1 MSRSTIHPLQLA
13 GRFAWAVVLT
23 CALFVFAF
31 AALPAHAKDAEVMTL
46 ATTSA
51 QKSVDGN
58 DYGWL
63 WLASDDCFYPID
75 KPASRLYLVCGY
87 AQDSQ
92 GVTRVYNS
100 PDLGNMRWKPQDY
113 CPYIY
118 ETIYRC
124 GVLTYSFD
132 SHIRLDLAV
141 LNEESHETWHKRIG
155 IFSTGPKVFSSE
167 NAYES
172 LRSIRFDP
180 AMVKHVVFEDNV
192 APYWRD
198 HKPLTNSDGHGFLYL
213 NNWFRGCYNL
223 TSIEGFEYISTDDA
237 KSMAYMFANC
247 ESLIDLDLSM
257 FDTSACEDFS
267 GMFEGCSMLDS
278 LALGDGWTQ
287 AGAVESKRATF
298 PQPMKCE
305 ETGEAYSV
313 GDIIPDGAGTYTF
326 FAGFDRVNVSQAT
339 VLFGNPGQIADT
351 EPGSFCCEYTG
362 KPLKPS
368 ISLEYQGALL
378 QEGVDYRVRYTDNTK
393 EGVGTVS
400 VYGLGAYTGTRDISF
415 TIADTSA
422 HAFLFSDGT
431 LIIKANHAHPNTSQ
445 IAPDIS
451 LRQSYRWFD
460 SQTEDPGAE
469 VPWSGQASH
478 VKRVVIDGSFASFQ
492 PVTAERWFAGCS
504 NLTSVQGLG
513 NIDLSAACSVAG
525 MFECCTSLVEL
536 DVSGLQTSSI
546 EDFNGFVSGCSQ
558 MEGLYLGNLD
568 MSNATTAAGF
578 YSGCDNLKNL
588 HADEGWRNCDTGLA
602 FADAAHRVAPSYAR
616 YKAGDAVPSGAGE
629 YLLSD
634 VPMQSVKI
642 VMPALTYNCTGKP
655 ITPKPKVYLAGE
667 KLTEGADYTLK
678 YANNV
683 YPGTA
688 KLTVQGAGA
697 FSGSMVVNYK
707 IKSVISAA
715 GDRVTFKNKDVV
727 YALSITKVK
736 KKGGH
741 VAAANATITKVTVNN
756 KSMAKLSLPSTCTI
770 GGVKV
775 SITAV
780 GNKLQGKFRNVK
792 TVVIGST
799 VTRIGSRAFANAP
812 KVKTLQ
818 IKSKRLTSVTGCLKG
833 SKVTKVQVKVSLSS
847 AKKKSYKKMFTEKA
861 GKSITYR
868 YG

>member
-1 MSRSTIHPLQLA
+1 MAHGTISEQ
-13 GRFAWAVVLT
+13 
-23 CALFVFAF
+23 
-31 AALPAHAKDAEVMTL
+31 E
-46 ATTSA
+46 
-51 QKSVDGN
+51 SVDGN

-63 WLASDDCFYPID
+63 WLASDDCFYPIGD
-75 KPASRLYLVCGY
+75 PPSRLHLVCGY
-87 AQDSQ
+87 AQDAQ
-92 GVTRVYNS
+92 GVTRVYCS
-100 PDLGNMRWKPQDY
+100 PDVGNMRWNPQNY
-113 CPYIY
+113 CRYIY

-124 GVLTYSFD
+124 GTLTYSFD
-132 SHIRLDLAV
+132 PHIRLDLTV

-155 IFSTGPKVFSSE
+155 VFGTNPKVFSSE
-167 NAYES
+167 DAYES
-172 LRSIRFDP
+172 LKSIRFDP

-198 HKPLTNSDGHGFLYL
+198 HEPLQNSDGHDFLYL
-213 NNWFRGCYNL
+213 NNWFRDCYNL

-247 ESLIDLDLSM
+247 ESLIDLDLSA
-257 FDTSACEDFS
+257 FDTSACKDFS

-278 LALGDGWTQ
+278 LMLGDGWTQ
-287 AGAVESKRATF
+287 TGADESKRATF
-298 PQPMKCE
+298 PQPMKCT
-305 ETGEAYSV
+305 ETGETYSV

-339 VLFGNPGQIADT
+339 VLLGDPGQIADT
-351 EPGSFCCEYTG
+351 EPGSFRCEYTG

-368 ISLEYQGALL
+368 ISLEYQGTLL

-393 EGVGTVS
+393 EGTGTVS
-400 VYGLGAYTGTRDISF
+400 VYGLGAYTGTRDIPF

-422 HAFLFSDGT
+422 RAFLFSDGT
-431 LIIKANHAHPNTSQ
+431 LIIKANHAHPSASQ

-478 VKRVVIDGSFASFQ
+478 VKKVVIDGSFASFR
-492 PVTAERWFAGCS
+492 PVTAERWFAGCTS
-504 NLTSVQGLG
+504 LTSVQGLG
-513 NIDLSAACSVAG
+513 NIDLSSACSVAG
-525 MFECCTSLVEL
+525 MFEGCTSLAEF
-536 DVSGLQTSSI
+536 DVSDLQTSSI
-546 EDFNGFVSGCSQ
+546 EDFSSFVSGCSK
-558 MEGLYLGNLD
+558 MESLYLGDLD

-588 HADEGWRNCDTGLA
+588 HAGEGWRNCDTGLA
-602 FADAAHRVAPSYAR
+602 FAEAAHRIAPSYAS
-616 YKAGDAVPSGAGE
+616 YEAGDAVPSGAGE
-629 YLLSD
+629 YLVSD
-634 VPMQSVKI
+634 VPMQSVEI
-642 VMPALTYNCTGKP
+642 VMPASTYNCTGKP
-655 ITPKPKVYLAGE
+655 ITPEPEVYLAGE
-667 KLTEGADYTLK
+667 KLTEGTDYTLI

-688 KLTVQGAGA
+688 KLTVQGAGS

-715 GDRVTFKNKDVV
+715 GDRVTFKDKDVV

-736 KKGGH
+736 KESGH

-756 KSMAKLSLPSTCTI
+756 KSMAKLSMPSTCTI

-780 GNKLQGKFRNVK
+780 GKKLKGNFRNVR

-799 VTRIGSRAFANAP
+799 VTSIGSRAFSNAP

-847 AKKKSYKKMFTEKA
+847 SKEKSYKNMFTKKA